1 MSDPS
6 DVAPAT
12 ESMSFEEAMAE
23 LEGLIER
30 IEQGTIGL
38 EESLAARKR
47 GDGLIRRCRSILD
60 TAEQEL
66 EHMDAPVETQE
77 P

>member
-1 MSDPS
+1 MTDP
-6 DVAPAT
+6 APET
-12 ESMSFEEAMAE
+12 MKFEAAIAE
-23 LEGLIER
+23 LEDLIER

-60 TAEQEL
+60 SAEQEL
-66 EHMDAPVETQE
+66 ERMDAPAETE
-77 P
+77 TP